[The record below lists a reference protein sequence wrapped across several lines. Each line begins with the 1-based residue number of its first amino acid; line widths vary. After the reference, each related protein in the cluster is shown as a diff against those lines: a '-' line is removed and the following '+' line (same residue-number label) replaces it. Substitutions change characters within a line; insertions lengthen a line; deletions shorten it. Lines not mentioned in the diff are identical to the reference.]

1 MQVHAKFKKHSRVED
16 LYFTDPVLVMT
27 EQTHSLHA
35 ALEAGER
42 YMADGY
48 YVINA
53 VTYESFD
60 KENEQFIIGVFSDA
74 VDYRTF
80 ISGRK
85 ISTYKMTEPEFTE
98 TREQIIKN
106 IQQVREYIR
115 DGHTYQV
122 NYTTRLKGNFYGDGH
137 TLFETLMSS
146 NNGDY
151 AMYIEYGDEQLVS
164 CSPELFFEIDQDRTI
179 RTRPMKGTAP
189 RGQDESEDDD
199 NYRFLKESK
208 KDQAEN
214 VMIVD
219 LLRNDLSKVAAKN
232 SVNVPKLFTIEK
244 YATVFQMTSTV
255 EADLADDMNITDI
268 MEGLFPCGS
277 ITGAPKLSTMNII
290 NALESTPRD
299 YYCGTLGIMYPDGEC
314 VFNVPIRTL
323 YIKGEDYVYGA
334 GGGITYDSIPASEYD
349 EIVDK
354 TAFLKKAQFEL
365 IESMRLEDGRVPRLE
380 YHAKRLA
387 ASAETFDYKRA
398 DLTAAVGSYME
409 KMDISE
415 GLYKLRVTQNRPG
428 ELVLSH
434 TPIDDRKEGSA
445 ILYDEP
451 IKAPPE
457 FIENKTTVRYH
468 YKMPN
473 DDFNIVLYYNEQQ
486 QLTEFNIGNIVIS
499 ENDKFYTPSEQ
510 TGILNGVM
518 RQSLL
523 DDGTIEEKDYSVD
536 DFIEKYKNGRIS
548 LFMIN
553 SVRGWL
559 QIRLTIQR

>member
-1 MQVHAKFKKHSRVED
+1 MHVHAKFKKNSQVED
-16 LYFTDPVLVMT
+16 LYFTNPVLVMT
-27 EQTHSLHA
+27 EQTHCLHE
-35 ALEAGER
+35 ALKTGEAH
-42 YMADGY
+42 MKDGC

-53 VTYESFD
+53 ITYESFD
-60 KENEQFIIGVFSDA
+60 QENEQFIIGVFSDT

-80 ISGRK
+80 ISDRET
-85 ISTYKMTEPEFTE
+85 STYEMTEPEFTE
-98 TREQIIKN
+98 TRDQIIKN
-106 IQQVREYIR
+106 IEQVREYIR

-151 AMYIEYGDEQLVS
+151 AMYIEYGDEQIVS
-164 CSPELFFEIDQDRTI
+164 CSPELFFEVDEDRTI

-189 RGQDESEDDD
+189 RGRSEKEDDD
-199 NYRFLKESK
+199 NYRFLRESK

-219 LLRNDLSKVAAKN
+219 LLRNDISKVAAKN

-255 EADLADDMNITDI
+255 EAELEEGVNLTNI

-290 NALESTPRD
+290 NALEATPRE
-299 YYCGTLGIMYPDGEC
+299 YYCGTLGIMYPDGES

-365 IESMRLEDGRVPRLE
+365 IESMRLEDGRVHRLP
-380 YHAKRLA
+380 YHESRLSL
-387 ASAETFDYKRA
+387 SADVFGFKAA
-398 DLTAAVGSYME
+398 DLTEAIDQYKRTEGIN
-409 KMDISE
+409 D
-415 GLYKLRVTQNRPG
+415 GLYKLRATLNRAG
-428 ELVLSH
+428 ELAISH
-434 TPIDDRKEGSA
+434 APIADREEEEA
-445 ILYDEP
+445 FLYSDP
-451 IKAPPE
+451 TNGPLK

-468 YKMPN
+468 YKIPN
-473 DDFNIVLYYNEQQ
+473 NDFNIVLYYNEHQ
-486 QLTEFNIGNIVIS
+486 QLTEFNIGNIVVS
-499 ENDKFYTPSEQ
+499 EDDKFYTPSSE

-523 DDGTIEEKDYSVD
+523 DDETIQEKDYSID
-536 DFIEKYKNGRIS
+536 DFIKKYKEGRIS
-548 LFMIN
+548 VYLIN

-559 QIRLTIQR
+559 KIRLTI

>member
-1 MQVHAKFKKHSRVED
+1 MQVHAKFKKHSQVED
-16 LYFTDPVLVMT
+16 LYFTDPILVMT
-27 EQTHSLHA
+27 EETHSLHEALTA
-35 ALEAGER
+35 AEK
-42 YMADGY
+42 YMKDGY
-48 YVINA
+48 YAINA
-53 VTYESFD
+53 ITYESFD
-60 KENEQFIIGVFSDA
+60 RENEQFIIGIFSGT
-74 VDYRTF
+74 VDYGKF
-80 ISGRK
+80 ISERVTT
-85 ISTYKMTEPEFTE
+85 TYEMTEPEFTE
-98 TREQIIKN
+98 TRDQIIKN
-106 IQQVREYIR
+106 IEQVREYIR

-122 NYTTRLKGNFYGDGH
+122 NYTTRLTGRFTGDGH

-164 CSPELFFEIDQDRTI
+164 CSPELFFEVDQYRTI

-189 RGQDESEDDD
+189 RGRNEKEDED
-199 NYRFLKESK
+199 NRRFLKASK

-219 LLRNDLSKVAAKN
+219 LLRNDISKVAAKN

-255 EADLADDMNITDI
+255 EAALASDMNITDI
-268 MEGLFPCGS
+268 MDGLFPCGS

-290 NALESTPRD
+290 NALESTPRE
-299 YYCGTLGIMYPDGEC
+299 YYCGTLGIMYPGGEC

-323 YIKGEDYVYGA
+323 YIKGGGYVYGA

-365 IESMRLEDGRVPRLE
+365 IESMRLENGHVPRLQ
-380 YHAKRLA
+380 YHVNRLA
-387 ASAETFDYKRA
+387 SSAGAFGYKTA
-398 DLTAAVGSYME
+398 DLQGAVQNYIETKADSA
-409 KMDISE
+409 
-415 GLYKLRVTQNRPG
+415 GLFKLRATLNRSG
-428 ELVLSH
+428 SLNLSH
-434 TPIDDRKEGSA
+434 APIDDAEEAPA
-445 ILYDEP
+445 ILSEAP
-451 IKAPPE
+451 ISAPPE

-468 YKMPN
+468 YKIPN
-473 DDFNIVLYYNEQQ
+473 NDFNIVLYYNGQQ
-486 QLTEFNIGNIVIS
+486 QLTEFNIGNVVIS
-499 ENDKFYTPSEQ
+499 ENDELYTPSEQ

-523 DDGTIEEKDYSVD
+523 DDKMIQERDYSLD
-536 DFIEKYKNGRIS
+536 EFIGKYEEGRIS
-548 LFMIN
+548 VFLIN

-559 QIRLTIQR
+559 KIRLTI

>member
-27 EQTHSLHA
+27 ENTHSLHE
-35 ALEAGER
+35 ALKTGEK
-42 YMADGY
+42 YMNDGH

-53 VTYESFD
+53 ITYESFD
-60 KENEQFIIGVFSDA
+60 PDNEQFIIGVFSDT
-74 VDYRTF
+74 VDHKTF
-80 ISGRK
+80 TSNREV
-85 ISTYKMTEPEFTE
+85 STYKITEPEFTE

-106 IQQVREYIR
+106 IEQVREYIR

-164 CSPELFFEIDQDRTI
+164 CSPELFFEVDKDRTI

-189 RGQDESEDDD
+189 RGLDKTQDDE
-199 NYRFLKESK
+199 NYRFLNESK
-208 KDQAEN
+208 KDRAEN

-219 LLRNDLSKVAAKN
+219 LLRNDISKVAAKN

-255 EADLADDMNITDI
+255 EAKLAGDINITGI
-268 MEGLFPCGS
+268 MDGLFPCGS

-290 NALESTPRD
+290 NALESSPRK
-299 YYCGTLGIMYPDGEC
+299 YYCGTLGIMYPGGES

-323 YIKGEDYVYGA
+323 YIKGEDYIYGA

-354 TAFLKKAQFEL
+354 TAFLKKAQYEL
-365 IESMRLEDGRVPRLE
+365 IESMRLEDGHVPRLE
-380 YHAKRLA
+380 YHAERLA
-387 ASAETFDYKRA
+387 ASAKTFDFNTGN
-398 DLTAAVGSYME
+398 LTAAVERYTEAEG
-409 KMDISE
+409 IAG
-415 GLYKLRVTQNRPG
+415 GLYKLRATLNAAG
-428 ELVLSH
+428 ELTMSH
-434 TPIDDRKEGSA
+434 APIDDTKEGVA
-445 ILYDEP
+445 ILHHEP
-451 IKAPPE
+451 ILAPPK

-468 YKMPN
+468 YKIPN
-473 DDFNIVLYYNEQQ
+473 NDFNIVLYYNEQQ
-486 QLTEFNIGNIVIS
+486 QLTEFNIGNVVIS
-499 ENDKFYTPSEQ
+499 ENGKFYTPSEQ
-510 TGILNGVM
+510 SGILNGVM
-518 RQSLL
+518 RQSLM
-523 DDGTIEEKDYSVD
+523 DDKTIHEKDYSID
-536 DFIEKYKNGRIS
+536 DFIEKYKNDQIS
-548 LFMIN
+548 VYLIN

-559 QIRLTIQR
+559 KIRLTI

>member
-1 MQVHAKFKKHSRVED
+1 MQVHAKFKKRSRVED

-27 EQTHSLHA
+27 ERTHSLHE
-35 ALEAGER
+35 ALEAGEQ
-42 YMADGY
+42 YMKAGY

-53 VTYESFD
+53 ITYESFD
-60 KENEQFIIGVFSDA
+60 RENEQFIIGIFSYPA
-74 VDYRTF
+74 DYGTF

-85 ISTYKMTEPEFTE
+85 TSAYKMTEPVMTE

-106 IQQVREYIR
+106 IEQVRGYIH

-164 CSPELFFEIDQDRTI
+164 CSPELFFEVDKDGMI

-189 RGQDESEDDD
+189 RGRNKDEDAD

-219 LLRNDLSKVAAKN
+219 LLRNDISKVAAKN

-255 EADLADDMNITDI
+255 EACLSEDVNITDI

-323 YIKGEDYVYGA
+323 YIKGESYVYGA

-349 EIVDK
+349 EIIDK
-354 TAFLKKAQFEL
+354 TAFLKMAQFEL
-365 IESMRLEDGRVPRLE
+365 IESMRLEDGHVPRLE
-380 YHAKRLA
+380 YHAKRMT
-387 ASAETFDYKRA
+387 ASAEAFDYKTA
-398 DLTAAVGSYME
+398 DLMVAVRDYIQTE
-409 KMDISE
+409 EITED
-415 GLYKLRVTQNRPG
+415 LYKLRATLDRSG
-428 ELVLSH
+428 GLTLSH
-434 TPIDDRKEGSA
+434 SPIDDYEEGTA
-445 ILYDEP
+445 ILCNDP
-451 IKAPPE
+451 IHAAPE

-468 YKMPN
+468 YKIP
-473 DDFNIVLYYNEQQ
+473 DDEFNIVLYYNEHQ
-486 QLTEFNIGNIVIS
+486 QLTEFNIGNVVIP
-499 ENDKFYTPSEQ
+499 ENGELYTPSEQ

-523 DDGTIEEKDYSVD
+523 DDGIIREKDYPID
-536 DFIEKYKNGRIS
+536 DFIDKYENGRVS

-559 QIRLTIQR
+559 KIRLTIQR

>member
-1 MQVHAKFKKHSRVED
+1 MHVHAKFKKQSQVED
-16 LYFTDPVLVMT
+16 LYFTNPVLVMT
-27 EQTHSLHA
+27 EQTHSLHE
-35 ALEAGER
+35 ALKAGED
-42 YMADGY
+42 YMKDGY

-53 VTYESFD
+53 ITYESFD
-60 KENEQFIIGVFSDA
+60 QENEQFIIGVFSDA
-74 VDYRTF
+74 VDYRAF
-80 ISGRK
+80 ISDRET
-85 ISTYKMTEPEFTE
+85 STYEMTEPEFTE
-98 TREQIIKN
+98 TRDQIIKN
-106 IQQVREYIR
+106 IEQVREYIR

-164 CSPELFFEIDQDRTI
+164 CSPELFFETDKERTI
-179 RTRPMKGTAP
+179 LTRPMKGTAP
-189 RGQDESEDDD
+189 RGSNEKEDDD
-199 NYRFLKESK
+199 NYRFLRESK

-219 LLRNDLSKVAAKN
+219 LLRNDISKVAAKN

-255 EADLADDMNITDI
+255 EAELAEGVNLTDI

-290 NALESTPRD
+290 NALESTPRE
-299 YYCGTLGIMYPDGEC
+299 YYCGTLGIMYPDGES

-323 YIKGEDYVYGA
+323 YIKGEEYIYGA
-334 GGGITYDSIPASEYD
+334 GGGITYDSTPASEYD
-349 EIVDK
+349 EIVAK

-365 IESMRLEDGRVPRLE
+365 IESMRLEDGRVPRLQ
-380 YHAKRLA
+380 YHENRLA
-387 ASAETFDYKRA
+387 LSAERFGFKAVNLTEKVGEYKQSEA
-398 DLTAAVGSYME
+398 
-409 KMDISE
+409 ISD
-415 GLYKLRVTQNRPG
+415 GLYKLRATLDRTG
-428 ELVLSH
+428 GLVISH
-434 TPIDDRKEGSA
+434 TPIDDREEENA
-445 ILYDEP
+445 VLYSEP
-451 IKAPPE
+451 INAPPE

-468 YKMPN
+468 YKIPN
-473 DDFNIVLYYNEQQ
+473 NDFDIVLYYNEHQ

-499 ENDKFYTPSEQ
+499 EDDKHYTPSEQ

-523 DDGTIEEKDYSVD
+523 DDGTIQEKDYSID
-536 DFIEKYKNGRIS
+536 DFIEKYREGRVS
-548 LFMIN
+548 VYLIN

-559 QIRLTIQR
+559 KIRLTI